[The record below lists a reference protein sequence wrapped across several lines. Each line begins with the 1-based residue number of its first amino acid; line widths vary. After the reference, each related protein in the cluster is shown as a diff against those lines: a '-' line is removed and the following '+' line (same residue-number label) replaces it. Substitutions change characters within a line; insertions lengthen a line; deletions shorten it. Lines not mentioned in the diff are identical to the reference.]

1 MSDSVD
7 EFFKRLERKLRE
19 MEESIRKDVEKLLS
33 ESRSEAGTTR
43 IKTFGE
49 VMEPLYTM
57 RDMGDRLIIYVD
69 LPYASEGTIDVRFED
84 NKMII
89 SAELKKTLS
98 LNNWSE
104 RYKGIEVKQYKTLT
118 APRLEGRGFCTLWGR
133 ASLFRAPH
141 GCCIMLQAPPPAPGR
156 CGLIAN

>member
-33 ESRSEAGTTR
+33 GSRSEAGPTR

-57 RDMGDRLIIYVD
+57 RDVGDRLIIYVD

-104 RYKGIEVKQYKTLT
+104 RYKGIEVKQYKTVIDLPFSPNPEKT
-118 APRLEGRGFCTLWGR
+118 KVRVKKGVVEVTIFKT
-133 ASLFRAPH
+133 
-141 GCCIMLQAPPPAPGR
+141 
-156 CGLIAN
+156 

>member
-19 MEESIRKDVEKLLS
+19 MEESIRRDVEKLLS
-33 ESRSEAGTTR
+33 GSRSEAGPTR

-69 LPYASEGTIDVRFED
+69 LPYASERTIDVRFED

-104 RYKGIEVKQYKTLT
+104 RHKGIEVKQYKTV
-118 APRLEGRGFCTLWGR
+118 
-133 ASLFRAPH
+133 
-141 GCCIMLQAPPPAPGR
+141 IDPPPSAR
-156 CGLIAN
+156 TRKKRRSGLRRGSWK

>member
-104 RYKGIEVKQYKTLT
+104 RYKGIEVKQYRTVIDLPFSPNPEKTKVRVKKGVVEVT
-118 APRLEGRGFCTLWGR
+118 IFKT
-133 ASLFRAPH
+133 
-141 GCCIMLQAPPPAPGR
+141 
-156 CGLIAN
+156 

>member
-1 MSDSVD
+1 MSDSID
-7 EFFKRLERKLRE
+7 EFFKKLEKKLRE

-33 ESRSEAGTTR
+33 ESRSEAGPTR

-104 RYKGIEVKQYKTLT
+104 RYKGIEVKQYKTVIDLPFSPNPEKT
-118 APRLEGRGFCTLWGR
+118 KVRVKKGVVEVTIFKT
-133 ASLFRAPH
+133 
-141 GCCIMLQAPPPAPGR
+141 
-156 CGLIAN
+156 